1 MMRRREEFL
10 RKVNTAFVEG
20 DDQFLMDHVSEDFCW
35 VVVGERTISGK
46 NEFTEALAQMKETPP
61 IEIDI
66 HNLILDDLSAIVEGI
81 VVGRNRIGQK
91 KQFGFCDVYRFS
103 GKDEMKIRQMNS
115 YVIDVS
121 KHKQYRE
128 KC

>member
-1 MMRRREEFL
+1 MMKKREEFL

-20 DDQFLMDHVSEDFCW
+20 DDQFLIDHVSDDFCW
-35 VVVGERTISGK
+35 VIVGERTLSGK
-46 NEFTEALAQMKETPP
+46 NEFSEALGQMKDTPP
-61 IEIDI
+61 IEIDV
-66 HNLILDDLSAIVEGI
+66 HNVILDDHSAIVEGV

-103 GKDEMKIRQMNS
+103 EKEDLKITQMSS